1 VKWGS
6 AAIARCRNCDAHV
19 SVGSWPYENS
29 SARRSVKF
37 RLFCNISGSSPA
49 ADVAAADIPQQALS
63 ARNSCTQQQPDR
75 RCAYSITSSAVASSI
90 DGISRPSSLAVFKL
104 MTSSNLV
111 GC

>member
-1 VKWGS
+1 MKWDS
-6 AAIARCRNCDAHV
+6 AAIVRCRNCDAHV

-37 RLFCNISGSSPA
+37 RLLLQHFRFTPSRRLSNSGTSHNRRLVP
-49 ADVAAADIPQQALS
+49 VA
-63 ARNSCTQQQPDR
+63 R
-75 RCAYSITSSAVASSI
+75 YSITSSAVASSI